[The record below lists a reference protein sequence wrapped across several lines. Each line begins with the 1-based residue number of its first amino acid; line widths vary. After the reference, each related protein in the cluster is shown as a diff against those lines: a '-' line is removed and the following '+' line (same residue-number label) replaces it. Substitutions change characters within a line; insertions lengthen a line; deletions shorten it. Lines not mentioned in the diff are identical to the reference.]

1 MSKLA
6 HLAPRPSVTK
16 LQACPLTASFAT
28 TQALRL
34 SATSYPGAIPGV
46 AIPSYDRDKI
56 QVGVVHFG
64 PGAFHRAH
72 QAYYFDKLLERDP
85 RWGVCAVSLRSPG
98 VRDALEPQDGLYTLA
113 QLDADTTFRVVGS
126 ILEVLVAPEDP
137 PSVFARLAAPTTRLV
152 TLTVTEKG
160 YTLSPDGGLDENHPD
175 IAHDLANPREPR
187 SAVGYIVE
195 GLRRRFAA
203 GLAPYAVVACDN
215 LADNGWRLKAAV
227 VAYASKQ
234 DKELANWIDR
244 EGHFPRTMVDSI
256 TPATDDAL
264 RARVLAATG
273 LEDAWPIQ
281 REAFTQWVVEDVLPA
296 DAPDL
301 ASVGVILTD
310 DVRGFERAKLRLLN
324 GVHSTLAYAGLLRG
338 HETVFEAVSDPTL
351 AALARDMMA
360 KDIIPTL
367 TPPRGLDLQG
377 YADAILARFQNPE
390 IRHLLSQI
398 AWDGSQKLPF
408 RILGTLTETL
418 EAGRSI
424 ERLVVP
430 LAAWM
435 RFIAHRA
442 KAGEAIVDPLQE
454 RLSAVGA
461 AATGEEK
468 ADVAAFLA
476 LDTVFP
482 AALAENPTFVAALE
496 AAYANLG

>member
-1 MSKLA
+1 M
-6 HLAPRPSVTK
+6 
-16 LQACPLTASFAT
+16 TASLASSP
-28 TQALRL
+28 ALRL
-34 SATSYPGAIPGV
+34 SATSYPGAIPGTV
-46 AIPSYDRDKI
+46 LPTYDRDKV

-72 QAYYFDKLLERDP
+72 QAFYFDQLLATDP
-85 RWGVCAVSLRSPG
+85 RWGICAVSLKSPG

-113 QLDADTTFRVVGS
+113 QLDAQTTFRVIGA
-126 ILEVLVAPEDP
+126 IQEVLVAPEDP
-137 PSVFARLAAPTTRLV
+137 PSVFARLAAPTTRMV

-160 YTLSPDGGLDENHPD
+160 YTLSAEGGLDDNHPD
-175 IAHDLANPREPR
+175 IVHDLANPREPI

-203 GLAPYAVVACDN
+203 GLSPYAVVACDN

-227 VAYASKQ
+227 VAFAAKV
-234 DKELANWIDR
+234 DAELAAWIER
-244 EGHFPRTMVDSI
+244 EGSFPRTMVDSI

-281 REAFTQWVVEDVLPA
+281 REAFTQWVIEDVLPG

-301 ASVGVILTD
+301 ANVGVILTD

-324 GVHSTLAYAGLLRG
+324 GVHSTLAYAGILRG
-338 HETVFEAVSDPTL
+338 HETVFEAISDPML
-351 AALARDMMA
+351 ESLAREMMTS
-360 KDIIPTL
+360 DIIPTL
-367 TPPRGLDLQG
+367 TAPRGLNLAE
-377 YADAILARFQNPE
+377 YAEAILGRFRNPE

-424 ERLVVP
+424 ERLAIP

-435 RFIAHRA
+435 RFVVLRA
-442 KAGEAIVDPLQE
+442 KTGEAITDPLADT
-454 RLSAVGA
+454 LSEIGVGA
-461 AATGEEK
+461 TGD
-468 ADVAAFLA
+468 ARTDVAAFLT
-476 LDTVFP
+476 LESVFP
-482 AALAENPTFVAALE
+482 AALAGDARFVE
-496 AAYANLG
+496 AVEKAYSELA

>member
-1 MSKLA
+1 M
-6 HLAPRPSVTK
+6 
-16 LQACPLTASFAT
+16 TASSDT
-28 TQALRL
+28 SPALRL
-34 SATSYPGAIPGV
+34 TATSYPGAIPGV
-46 AIPSYDRDKI
+46 LLPAYDRDKVQI
-56 QVGVVHFG
+56 GVVHFG

-72 QAYYFDKLLERDP
+72 QAFYFDQLLATDP
-85 RWGVCAVSLRSPG
+85 RWGICAVSLKSPG

-113 QLDADTTFRVVGS
+113 QLDAQTTFRIIGA
-126 ILEVLVAPEDP
+126 IREVLVAPEDP

-160 YTLSPDGGLDENHPD
+160 YTLSSDGGLDENHPD
-175 IAHDLANPREPR
+175 IVHDLAHPREPV
-187 SAVGYIVE
+187 SAVGYVVE

-227 VAYASKQ
+227 VAFAAKVDADLAAWIEREAS
-234 DKELANWIDR
+234 
-244 EGHFPRTMVDSI
+244 FPRTMVDSI

-264 RARVLAATG
+264 RARAQAATG

-281 REAFTQWVVEDVLPA
+281 REAFTQWVIEDVLPA

-324 GVHSTLAYAGLLRG
+324 GVHSTLAYAGVLRG
-338 HETVFEAVSDPTL
+338 HETVFEAISDPAL
-351 AALARDMMA
+351 EALARDLMV

-367 TPPRGLDLQG
+367 TAPRGLDLTG
-377 YADAILARFQNPE
+377 YAEAILGRFRNPE

-408 RILGTLTETL
+408 RILGTLTEAL

-424 ERLVVP
+424 ERLAIP

-435 RFIAHRA
+435 RFVALRVG
-442 KAGEAIVDPLQE
+442 AGETITDPLAE
-454 RLSAVGA
+454 RLTQIGA
-461 AATGEEK
+461 SMTGDAK
-468 ADVAAFLA
+468 TDVAAFLA
-476 LDTVFP
+476 LDSVFP
-482 AALAENPTFVAALE
+482 TALASNPTFVAALE
-496 AAYANLG
+496 KAYADLG

>member
-1 MSKLA
+1 M
-6 HLAPRPSVTK
+6 
-16 LQACPLTASFAT
+16 TASPAT
-28 TQALRL
+28 SPALRL
-34 SATSYPGAIPGV
+34 SATSYPGAIPGT
-46 AIPSYDRDKI
+46 ALPTYDRDKV

-72 QAYYFDKLLERDP
+72 QALYFDRLVESDP
-85 RWGVCAVSLRSPG
+85 RWGICAVSLKSPG

-113 QLDADTTFRVVGS
+113 QLDAETTFRVVGS
-126 ILEVLVAPEDP
+126 IQEVLVAPEDP
-137 PSVFARLAAPTTRLV
+137 PSVFARLAAPTTRIV

-160 YTLSPDGGLDENHPD
+160 YTLSADGGLDEGHPD
-175 IAHDLANPREPR
+175 IVHDLANPREPK

-195 GLRRRFAA
+195 GLRRRFMA
-203 GLAPYAVVACDN
+203 GHAPYAVVACDN

-227 VAYASKQ
+227 VAFAAKV
-234 DKELANWIDR
+234 DAELAAWIER
-244 EGHFPRTMVDSI
+244 EGSFPRTMVDSI

-264 RARVLAATG
+264 RARVLTATG

-324 GVHSTLAYAGLLRG
+324 GVHSTLAYAGILRG
-338 HETVFEAVSDPTL
+338 HETVFEAVSDPVL
-351 AALARDMMA
+351 EALARDLMV

-367 TPPRGLDLQG
+367 TAPRGLDLAD
-377 YADAILARFQNPE
+377 YAEAILARFRNPE
-390 IRHLLSQI
+390 IRHYLSQI

-424 ERLVVP
+424 ERLAIP

-435 RFIAHRA
+435 RFVALRA
-442 KAGEAIVDPLQE
+442 KTGEAITDPLHD
-454 RLSAVGA
+454 RLTEIGVGV
-461 AATGEEK
+461 TGD
-468 ADVAAFLA
+468 ARTDVAAFLT
-476 LDTVFP
+476 LDSVFP
-482 AALAENPTFVAALE
+482 AALTSNAVFVE
-496 AAYANLG
+496 AVEKAYAELG

>member
-6 HLAPRPSVTK
+6 HLPSRPSLTK
-16 LQACPLTASFAT
+16 LQACPLTASFVT

-46 AIPSYDRDKI
+46 AIPGYDRDKI

-72 QAYYFDKLLERDP
+72 QAYYFDKLLEHDP
-85 RWGVCAVSLRSPG
+85 RWGVCAVSLKSPG

-113 QLDADTTFRVVGS
+113 QLDADTTFRVMGS

-175 IAHDLANPREPR
+175 IIHDLANPREPR

-227 VAYASKQ
+227 VAYAGKL
-234 DKELANWIDR
+234 DEELARWIDH
-244 EGHFPRTMVDSI
+244 EGRFPRTMVDSI

-296 DAPDL
+296 DGPDL

-324 GVHSTLAYAGLLRG
+324 GVHSTLAYVGLLRG
-338 HETVFEAVSDPTL
+338 HETVFEAVSDPAL
-351 AALARDMMA
+351 AALAQDMMA
-360 KDIIPTL
+360 NDIIPTL
-367 TPPRGLDLQG
+367 TPPRGLDLQS

-408 RILGTLTETL
+408 RILGTLTEAL

>member
-1 MSKLA
+1 M
-6 HLAPRPSVTK
+6 
-16 LQACPLTASFAT
+16 TASPENSP
-28 TQALRL
+28 ALRL

-46 AIPSYDRDKI
+46 ILPTYDRDKVQI
-56 QVGVVHFG
+56 GVVHFG

-72 QAYYFDKLLERDP
+72 QAFYFDELLATDP
-85 RWGVCAVSLRSPG
+85 RWGVCAVSLKSPG

-113 QLDADTTFRVVGS
+113 QLDAQTTFRVIGA
-126 ILEVLVAPEDP
+126 IREVLVAPEDP
-137 PSVFARLAAPTTRLV
+137 PSVFARLAAPSTRLV

-160 YTLSPDGGLDENHPD
+160 YTLSAEGGLDEEHPD
-175 IAHDLANPREPR
+175 IVHDLAHPREPK

-203 GLAPYAVVACDN
+203 GLSPYAVVACDN

-227 VAYASKQ
+227 LAFAAKVDADLAAWIEREAS
-234 DKELANWIDR
+234 
-244 EGHFPRTMVDSI
+244 FPRTMVDSI

-281 REAFTQWVVEDVLPA
+281 REAFTQWVIEDVLPA

-324 GVHSTLAYAGLLRG
+324 GVHSTLAYAGILRG
-338 HETVFEAVSDPTL
+338 HETVFEAVGDPAL
-351 AALARDMMA
+351 EALAREMMT

-367 TPPRGLDLQG
+367 TAPRGLDLAA
-377 YADAILARFQNPE
+377 YAEAILARFRNPE

-424 ERLVVP
+424 ERLAIP

-435 RFIAHRA
+435 RFVARRA
-442 KAGEAIVDPLQE
+442 KAGETITDPLAD
-454 RLSAVGA
+454 RLTEIGA
-461 AATGEEK
+461 ATTGEAQ
-468 ADVAAFLA
+468 ADVAAFLT
-476 LDTVFP
+476 LDSVFP
-482 AALAENPTFVAALE
+482 AALASNPTFVDAVE
-496 AAYANLG
+496 KAYADLA

>member
-1 MSKLA
+1 M
-6 HLAPRPSVTK
+6 
-16 LQACPLTASFAT
+16 TATSAT
-28 TQALRL
+28 SPALRL

-46 AIPSYDRDKI
+46 VLPTYDRDKV

-72 QAYYFDKLLERDP
+72 QAFYFDQLLAKDL
-85 RWGVCAVSLRSPG
+85 RWGICAVSLKSPG
-98 VRDALEPQDGLYTLA
+98 VRDALQPQDGLYTLA
-113 QLDADTTFRVVGS
+113 QLDAETTFRVIGS
-126 ILEVLVAPEDP
+126 IREVLVAPEDP

-160 YTLSPDGGLDENHPD
+160 YTLSAEGGLDETHPD
-175 IAHDLANPREPR
+175 IVHDLANPREPK

-195 GLRRRFAA
+195 GLRRRFMA
-203 GLAPYAVVACDN
+203 GLSPYAVVACDN

-227 VAYASKQ
+227 VAFAAKV
-234 DKELANWIDR
+234 DADLAAWIDR
-244 EGHFPRTMVDSI
+244 EGSFPRTMVDSI

-324 GVHSTLAYAGLLRG
+324 GVHSTLAYAGILRG
-338 HETVFEAVSDPTL
+338 HETVFEAVSDPALET
-351 AALARDMMA
+351 LARDLMV

-367 TPPRGLDLQG
+367 TAPRGLDLAE
-377 YADAILARFQNPE
+377 YAEAILARFRNPE
-390 IRHLLSQI
+390 IRHYLSQI

-424 ERLVVP
+424 ERLAIS

-435 RFIAHRA
+435 RFVALRA
-442 KAGEAIVDPLQE
+442 KTGEAITDPLAD
-454 RLSAVGA
+454 RLTEIGVGV
-461 AATGEEK
+461 TGDAK
-468 ADVAAFLA
+468 TDVAAFLA
-476 LDTVFP
+476 LDSVFP
-482 AALAENPTFVAALE
+482 AKLTSNSTFVE
-496 AAYANLG
+496 AVEKAYAELA